1 MGSRDVQSTAKYY
14 GCGCHSAMMRV
25 PFRCSDV
32 DAKPVP
38 DEYVL
43 TRDRVSRDELV
54 LIFQLPRIA
63 RHYMNFQIAQ
73 IMT

>member
-1 MGSRDVQSTAKYY
+1 MT
-14 GCGCHSAMMRV
+14 RV
-25 PFRCSDV
+25 PSRCSDV